1 MSNIL
6 PKSSNARKKPAAFL
20 VKYAHLVQRKKKKKK
35 RYKYSVLNAR
45 QLKGHTRAKWNSSVT
60 ATSLAPR
67 S

>member
-6 PKSSNARKKPAAFL
+6 PKSSRKKPPAFL
-20 VKYAHLVQRKKKKKK
+20 VKYAHLVQRKKKKKKK